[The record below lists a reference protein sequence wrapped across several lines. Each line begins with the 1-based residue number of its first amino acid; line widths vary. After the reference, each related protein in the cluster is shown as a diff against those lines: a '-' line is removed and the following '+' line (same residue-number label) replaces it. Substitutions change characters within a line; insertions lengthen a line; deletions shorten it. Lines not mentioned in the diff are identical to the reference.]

1 MEITLILTAI
11 IGYLFIVFEH
21 PLRINKTAP
30 ALLTGVLMWTIYS
43 LSGHHPET
51 ELFHHLGKISEIL
64 FLLLGAMTIVEIID
78 AHQGF
83 RFITD
88 KVTTTNPVKLLI
100 IIGFVTFFLSALLDN
115 LTTTIVMCSLLRKL
129 VKDSET
135 KKIFTGIVII
145 AANAGGAWSPI
156 GDVTTTMLWIGKQI
170 TDIEVIKKVFLPSL
184 VSLTVPLAIIAYRLR
199 SKKITRPTYVEK
211 EIPRGS
217 LLVFVSGIAALVFV
231 PVFKSI
237 THLPPYLGML
247 GGLSLVWV
255 ISELLHVKK
264 EEEEKKPYTAV
275 HALTKID
282 APSILF
288 FLGILLVIGCL
299 ETTGILGQ
307 LATYADSTIG
317 NRDAILFSI
326 GIGSS
331 IVDNIPLVAAVQSM
345 YTEPTDSLL
354 WHLLAYSAGTGGS
367 LLIIGSAAGVAAMGI
382 MKIDFLWYLKKFTLP
397 TFLGYVAGF
406 LVFLMFN

>member
-11 IGYLFIVFEH
+11 IGYSFIVFEH
-21 PLRINKTAP
+21 PLKINKTAP

-43 LSGHHPET
+43 TFGHHPEK
-51 ELFHHLGKISEIL
+51 ELFEHLGGISEIL
-64 FLLLGAMTIVEIID
+64 FLLLAAMTIVEIVD

-88 KVTTTNPVKLLI
+88 KVTTTNPVKLLVI
-100 IIGFVTFFLSALLDN
+100 ISFITFFLSALLDN

-129 VKDSET
+129 IKNPEM
-135 KKIFTGIVII
+135 KKTFTGVVII

-170 TDIEVIKKVFLPSL
+170 TDIAVIKKVFLPS
-184 VSLTVPLAIIAYRLR
+184 VISLIIPLAIFSFRIRN
-199 SKKITRPTYVEK
+199 KKITRPDYKDEK
-211 EIPRGS
+211 IPRGS
-217 LLVFVSGIAALVFV
+217 LLVFIVGILGLVWV

-247 GGLSLVWV
+247 GSLSVVWIV
-255 ISELLHVKK
+255 SELLHIKK
-264 EEEEKKPYTAV
+264 EDEEKKPYTAV

-282 APSILF
+282 APSVLF

-299 ETTGILGQ
+299 ETTGLLGN
-307 LATYADSTIG
+307 LATYADSEIG
-317 NRDAILFSI
+317 NRNVILFFI

-331 IVDNIPLVAAVQSM
+331 VVDNIPLVAAVQSM
-345 YTEPTDSLL
+345 YIEPTDSLL

-382 MKIDFLWYLKKFTLP
+382 MKIDFIWYLKKFTFP
-397 TFLGYVAGF
+397 VFLGYLAGF